1 MEAGDKCPVAMQK
14 HSIEGAFS
22 AGLRQA
28 KKRRSLGPFEEYRRR
43 PTERLRER
51 LVTANWGLVQKE
63 ARRWTHQCSESFEDL
78 CQEGSFGLIYA
89 IEQFDPSSGNAF
101 SSFAMP
107 WIRGKIQ
114 HYLRDKGWG
123 TLRVPR
129 QAVEAY
135 SKVKGAQRR
144 MLAMGRDLTDEQVA
158 IGLGISCEK
167 WQFIKRVREA
177 PTPVSL
183 DESPIEIEDEA
194 TVQEDL
200 TWVYEHLEKL
210 PDVQR
215 QCIVERVFGEVSI
228 EVIAER
234 RQLRPVVVQGL
245 IAAGLA
251 AMRSEIEVKHGSYS
265 NY

>member
-1 MEAGDKCPVAMQK
+1 MHQNTT
-14 HSIEGAFS
+14 EGAFS

-28 KKRRSLGPFEEYRRR
+28 KKRRSLAPFEEYRRR
-43 PTERLRER
+43 PIERLRER
-51 LVTANWGLVQKE
+51 LVAANWGLVQKE

-158 IGLGISCEK
+158 IGLGIAAEK

-215 QCIVERVFGEVSI
+215 QCIVERVFGEASI

-251 AMRSEIEVKHGSYS
+251 AMRSEIEVKHGSY
-265 NY
+265 